1 MICFPFEFQQ
11 LTPYHGYYFNTKDN
25 EVYSIKSGTL
35 KKLKSTT
42 FFPAAY
48 MKKPEL
54 REIPNKNE
62 RHWFLSINN
71 RSQIIYKKEILE
83 LIEKNAK
90 VYFLPVKG
98 ETC

>member
-11 LTPYHGYYFNTKDN
+11 LTPYPGYYFNTKDN

-42 FFPAAY
+42 FVPRGCSWS
-48 MKKPEL
+48 P
-54 REIPNKNE
+54 E
-62 RHWFLSINN
+62 RHWTLSIKNKTHLL
-71 RSQIIYKKEILE
+71 YKDEIKR